1 MKLNMKVVRLLSVCG
16 ALGLTL
22 LAYQNCSQY
31 ELTSTVSKAEREVIL
46 EVPFEPHNPR
56 SNIGGTSDAG
66 DSTQPSFPYAAQVGN
81 DFVSRCTQARY
92 EQEKAEVLNMAS
104 NDTSNTLIPVRFSIS
119 SGNAIDETAYMAYV
133 RSILRSN
140 DDGLTDVYVGPADK
154 HIYRDSHA
162 GVFHYVA
169 DHTEARE
176 RYIKGERCFFDVIR
190 VVGGHAREVRLNGTY
205 NHTWAILNYG
215 NIYSGQNSDS
225 YELSPRLF
233 KRIEQ
238 QSTPQIIPLYV
249 ADIREPYF
257 SFTNSNYKILNPEFS
272 SSAVRSKEYAVQL
285 RELFFLDRM
294 FKHRDQF
301 VADLSTSKTVGGY
314 NFAPYEGIPQLFD
327 NIIFGY
333 NATIL
338 SMQYTPIVIDLG
350 EKHIRTSSLDWGSF
364 FNLSNLPV
372 PENNKGYKRISHQVA
387 WLGGHLRQVN
397 ENGKQVWKR
406 IADDGFLVLPDS
418 NNEVHSA
425 EQMFSNRTVVNGRR
439 YNNGFDALAAY
450 ANKNCL
456 SESTEEKYIGPWDE
470 AYNTLKV
477 WVDANRNGHVDSG
490 ELFSLKDK
498 GIVALNPCSFNHEVS
513 VDQYNNR
520 TSIRSSVLI
529 AEDLASGNLD
539 ETEIKNRLFSGKTA
553 SGADAD
559 FRVMIDIYFR
569 SRPSFFLE
577 NINVV
582 DGGGDIN
589 NY

>member
-1 MKLNMKVVRLLSVCG
+1 MKLDTKVVRLLSVCG

-31 ELTSTVSKAEREVIL
+31 EMTSTVSKAEREVIL

-56 SNIGGTSDAG
+56 TTIGGTSDAG
-66 DSTQPSFPYAAQVGN
+66 DSFQPSFPYAADVGS

-92 EQEKAEVLNMAS
+92 DQEKAEVLNMAS
-104 NDTSNTLIPVRFSIS
+104 NDTTNTLIPVRFSIS
-119 SGNAIDETAYMAYV
+119 SGNIVDETSYRAYL
-133 RSILRSN
+133 RSILRTN
-140 DDGLTDVYVGPADK
+140 DDGVTDVYVGPANQ
-154 HIYRDSHA
+154 HIYRDSQA

-169 DHTEARE
+169 DHTEARA
-176 RYIKGERCFFDVIR
+176 RYINGDRCFFDVIR
-190 VVGGHAREVRLNGTY
+190 VVGGYNRELRLNGTY
-205 NHTWAILNYG
+205 DHTWAILNYG
-215 NIYSGQNSDS
+215 NIYTDTNSDS

-233 KRIEQ
+233 NKIEQ

-249 ADIREPYF
+249 ADIREQYL
-257 SFTNSNYKILNPEFS
+257 SFTNDSYTILNPDFT

-294 FKHRDQF
+294 FKNRDKF
-301 VADLSTSKTVGGY
+301 VSDLSTPQSLGGKNY
-314 NFAPYEGIPQLFD
+314 SGYEGMPQLFD

-364 FNLSNLPV
+364 FNLANLPV
-372 PENNKGYKRISHQVA
+372 PPNNKGYKRISHQVA
-387 WLGGHLRQVN
+387 WLGGSLKQVN
-397 ENGKQVWKR
+397 EDGSTVWKR
-406 IADDGFLVLPDS
+406 VADDGFLVLPDS

-425 EQMFSNRTVVNGRR
+425 EQLFSNRTIINDRR

-456 SESTEEKYIGPWDE
+456 SEVTEEKYIGPWDE

-477 WVDANRNGHVDSG
+477 WVDANRNGHADAG
-490 ELFSLKDK
+490 EISSLKDH
-498 GIVALNPCSFNHEVS
+498 GIAALNPCSFNHETA
-513 VDQYNNR
+513 VDQYGNR

-529 AEDLASGNLD
+529 ASDLTSGSMD
-539 ETEIKNRLFSGKTA
+539 QSEIKDRLFSGKTT

-577 NINVV
+577 NINVT
-582 DGGGDIN
+582 GGSEDIN